1 MPKAKKVVDNT
12 DGVAYTKKQ
21 LIEYYGEKKANKIW
35 EAAAKREEA
44 APKAKA
50 KVKAKAKAKVKAKK
64 EPKPTP
70 KIEIKPNT
78 VVLVSTSAAYLKGH
92 PTGVWMEELA
102 APYYKFKDAGFEVV
116 IASPR
121 GGPIPIDANSC
132 KGDFFTAEAK
142 KFLQDGDAIGALA
155 HSVRLTAIDWS
166 STEIKAVFMCGGHGT
181 EVDFVKSGI
190 LTKAIET
197 THAADRVV
205 AAVCHGP
212 VCLAQCKKPD
222 GSPLVKGLEVTG
234 FSNSE
239 EAAVGLGDKCAWL
252 LEDKLKELGGEYK
265 AGADWS
271 STVAVAGKLVTGQNP
286 QSSVACAEAV
296 IKLCA

>member
-12 DGVAYTKKQ
+12 DGVAYTLKQ
-21 LIEYYGEKKANKIW
+21 FIEYYGEKKANKIW

-44 APKAKA
+44 AAKPKAKA
-50 KVKAKAKAKVKAKK
+50 KVKAKAKAKK
-64 EPKPTP
+64 EPKPSP

-78 VVLVSTSAAYLKGH
+78 IVLVSTSAAYLKGH

-102 APYYKFKDAGFEVV
+102 APYYKFKDAGFEIV
-116 IASPR
+116 IASIR
-121 GGPIPIDANSC
+121 GGPIPIDAASC
-132 KGDFFTAEAK
+132 KSPYFTDDAK
-142 KFLQDGDAIGALA
+142 KFMHDGDALGALA
-155 HSVRLTAIDWS
+155 HSVRMSAIDWTS
-166 STEIKAVFMCGGHGT
+166 AEIKAIFMCGGHGT

-212 VCLAQCKKPD
+212 LSLVNCKKPD
-222 GSPLVKGLEVTG
+222 KTPLIKGLEVTG

-239 EAAVGLGDKCAWL
+239 EAAVGLSDKCAFP
-252 LEDKLKELGGEYK
+252 LEDKLKELGAEYK
-265 AGADWS
+265 SGGDWS
-271 STVAVAGKLVTGQNP
+271 TTVAVAGKLVTGQNP
-286 QSSVACAEAV
+286 MSSVACAEEV
-296 IKLCA
+296 IKLCK